1 LQPHFVT
8 KNTSGLIKDF
18 PTKYEDIL
26 ARVEQ
31 IDPVKYS
38 DTRNYIDGDVS
49 YLSPYISRGVIST
62 KQVFRSLMN
71 RGFNP
76 RQIEKF
82 IQELAWRDYWQ
93 QVWVEKREEINSDLK
108 RPQPQVENEFLPHAI
123 ITAETGISAIDHGIM
138 HLYSKGYM
146 HNHVRMYVAAL
157 ACNVAR
163 SHWRTPARWMYYH
176 LIDGDWASN
185 ALSWQ
190 WVAGS
195 NSNKKYVANQE
206 NINKYCR
213 TNERNTYLDIPY
225 DDFEELAVP
234 DVLRDLEEPAFFTE
248 LPAKAPINI
257 DPSKPTL
264 IYNYYNLDPT
274 WREGQRA
281 NRIVLL
287 EPSVFAKYPI
297 SKRVLNFTLE
307 LVRNIPEAQ
316 IFVGEYDELMEEY
329 DPRFTAYKEHPL
341 NAHYEGQEEPRDWM
355 FNVRGYY
362 SSFYGFWKECEKD
375 MASRNWN

>member
-1 LQPHFVT
+1 M
-8 KNTSGLIKDF
+8 IKDF
-18 PTKYEDIL
+18 PSKYDDIL
-26 ARVEQ
+26 ARIEQ
-31 IDPVKYS
+31 IDPVKYGE
-38 DTRNYIDGDVS
+38 TRNYIDGDVT
-49 YLSPYISRGVIST
+49 YLSPYISRGVITT
-62 KQVFRSLMN
+62 KQVLRSVIN

-93 QVWVEKREEINSDLK
+93 QVWIEKGEAINSDLK
-108 RPQPQVENEFLPHAI
+108 HDQPGVDNEFLSHSI

-146 HNHVRMYVAAL
+146 HNHVRMYVAAMV
-157 ACNVAR
+157 CNMAK

-195 NSNKKYVANQE
+195 NSHKKYLANQE
-206 NINKYCR
+206 NINKYCH
-213 TNERNTYLDIPY
+213 TNQHGTFLDVPY
-225 DDFEELAVP
+225 EAFDDFTVS
-234 DVLRDLEEPAFFTE
+234 DVLRDLEEPSFITE
-248 LPAKAPINI
+248 LPAVNSIEL
-257 DPSKPTL
+257 DPAKPTL

-274 WREGQRA
+274 WREGQQA

-297 SKRVLNFTLE
+297 SKRVLNFTME
-307 LVRNIPEAQ
+307 LIRNIPDAQ
-316 IFVGEYDELMEEY
+316 VFVGEFADLIKAHG
-329 DPRFTAYKEHPL
+329 PRYLVYKEHPL
-341 NAHYEGQEEPRDWM
+341 NGHYEGQEEPREWM
-355 FNVRGYY
+355 FNAKGYY
-362 SSFYGFWKECEKD
+362 PSFHGFWKECLKD
-375 MASRNWN
+375 MATRR